1 MSLDYFT
8 YNDIIFEHF
17 FNPQRSGQA
26 TMLAF
31 DPEEA
36 RIVGESVGEK
46 DNTFAA
52 GVMKS
57 VRDLYRGRGGF
68 GWWRDRLPRERAGL
82 LACSVLSMAAL
93 GVEDERGFYHQY
105 YRDVLNSDL
114 GKGTQEFGV
123 QSMWWDE
130 LQTYLNE
137 TRRGQLGRLVFLE
150 VLKLAHLNYPAS
162 QSILRGVDRLWLWEF
177 FSRWISDPSI
187 TLTRVRFLATWRPG
201 AVAEPVGI
209 KRMGAKL
216 KGEDESAG
224 LIWEIFAGEFEAW
237 RLDPVQQ
244 EKIARRRLRR
254 DARPSALRRGAIVL
268 SENTRLDDEPVGV
281 DHGSTRYSLYR
292 PLLPA
297 GLPYELRLE
306 ALLPTDVES
315 GFPELD
321 DGWVRLP
328 EQTVNASQ
336 FLAGFTLKLNNISFR
351 IRPSEIACF
360 TDDSSGLRSVDAF
373 PVGKRVTVLFDESS
387 EADYAD
393 FFDAYISERAD
404 LVLEGRLEGLRA
416 ISGSLDAAVL
426 TDDLPDALRRLFVR
440 PNFDL
445 GLRLGLRL
453 RDGRYLRGAPPMVH
467 FIHPVRTTAPL
478 RIDNQD
484 AGFVRRG
491 LTKLPAELPPGLHTV
506 SVLDRERTFRI
517 SFPDEVEAQAYDL
530 HDNEGGFLVRARPP
544 LIQPSFAACS
554 IRTGELEGM
563 NAVVIQG
570 ADMLLPY
577 TRTL

>member
-1 MSLDYFT
+1 MALDYYT

-17 FNPQRSGQA
+17 FNPHRSDQA

-46 DNTFAA
+46 GDTFAA
-52 GVMKS
+52 GVMQS

-82 LACSVLSMAAL
+82 LACSVLTMASL
-93 GVEDERGFYHQY
+93 SIEDERGFYSHY
-105 YRDVLNSDL
+105 YRDVLNSDMA
-114 GKGTQEFGV
+114 KGSQEFGV

-137 TRRGQLGRLVFLE
+137 TRQGELGRLVFLE
-150 VLKLAHLNYPAS
+150 VVKLTHLNYPAS

-177 FSRWISDPSI
+177 FSRWIADPSI
-187 TLTRVRFLATWRPG
+187 TLTRARFLATWKPG

-209 KRMGAKL
+209 RRMGAKL
-216 KGEDESAG
+216 IGEDESAS

-254 DARPSALRRGAIVL
+254 DGRPSALRREAIAL
-268 SENTRLDDEPVGV
+268 SESSRLDDDLVGV
-281 DHGSTRYSLYR
+281 NYGRTRYSLYR

-297 GLPYELRLE
+297 GLPYTLRME

-336 FLAGFTLKLNNISFR
+336 FLAGYTVKLNNISFR
-351 IRPSEIACF
+351 VRSSEIACF
-360 TDDSSGLRSVDAF
+360 PDDSSGLRSVDTF
-373 PVGKRVTVLFDESS
+373 PVGKRITLLFNELS

-393 FFDAYISERAD
+393 FFDECLLERAD
-404 LVLEGRLEGLRA
+404 LLLDGRLAGLRA
-416 ISGSLDAAVL
+416 ISGTLDAAVSEE
-426 TDDLPDALRRLFVR
+426 DLPDNLRQLFVR

-445 GLRLGLRL
+445 GFRLGLRL
-453 RDGRYLRGAPPMVH
+453 RDGRYLQGAPPMVH
-467 FIHPVRTTAPL
+467 FIHPARTTAPL

-484 AGFVRRG
+484 AGLVRRG
-491 LTKLPAELPPGLHTV
+491 LTELPADLPPGLRTI

-517 SFPDEVEAQAYDL
+517 AFPDEVEAQSYDL

-544 LIQPSFAACS
+544 LIRSSFTACS
-554 IRTGELEGM
+554 IRTSELEGM
-563 NAVVIQG
+563 NAVVVQG
-570 ADMLLPY
+570 ADVLLPY
-577 TRTL
+577 TRTS